1 MAAVEILRHVLRHN
15 KTLNSS
21 VMFLQCC
28 VQSKD
33 GQIMWDDYVGFPFL
47 KTSDTTPAYNR
58 IKFIALQGR
67 VNLFI
72 DK

>member
-1 MAAVEILRHVLRHN
+1 MAAVEILLHVLRHN
-15 KTLNSS
+15 KTLNYS

-47 KTSDTTPAYNR
+47 KTSDTTPAYTGLSSLL
-58 IKFIALQGR
+58 LQGR
-67 VNLFI
+67 VNLI
-72 DK
+72 Y

>member
-1 MAAVEILRHVLRHN
+1 
-15 KTLNSS
+15 
-21 VMFLQCC
+21 
-28 VQSKD
+28 
-33 GQIMWDDYVGFPFL
+33 MWDDYVGFPFL